1 MRWRCADDIYRRA
14 PFNMSPKGAICMHDI
29 DSIHIILKESQ
40 NVSKRLKTSQNVSK
54 VLDMSVKILQI
65 QKFI

>member
-29 DSIHIILKESQ
+29 DSIHFNDPQHEAGGLSLTKYRQ
-40 NVSKRLKTSQNVSK
+40 NIR
-54 VLDMSVKILQI
+54 
-65 QKFI
+65 